1 MSTDDERKR
10 QGKRLAQLR
19 SQAGYRSARAA
30 ALELG
35 WPESTYRAHEAGAR
49 TIGAD
54 DAERYA
60 ARFGAGSAQWI
71 LFGDGL
77 APPASSA
84 PTRRPD
90 TFRPQITPGA
100 DLVSREAMLPIY
112 AAAMGG
118 AGHLIVTFDPVQRVK
133 MPSILEGVMNAYG
146 ILITGE
152 SMEPEFRPGDMAL
165 INPHLQP
172 MRDETHV
179 FYDHPPDGEAEAMV
193 KRLVGWTDEK
203 WKLRQFNPAL
213 DFDEDRADWPT
224 CHRVVG
230 KYNRR

>member
-1 MSTDDERKR
+1 MS
-10 QGKRLAQLR
+10 
-19 SQAGYRSARAA
+19 
-30 ALELG
+30 ELG
-35 WPESTYRAHEAGAR
+35 DRIRRAR
-49 TIGAD
+49 
-54 DAERYA
+54 
-60 ARFGAGSAQWI
+60 
-71 LFGDGL
+71 GL
-77 APPASSA
+77 AGINQAAMAAMVGVSRGAATQWESGGTE
-84 PTRRPD
+84 PTAANLRKIAEATNVSYEWLATGSGEPRETEARPSRRPD

-100 DLVSREAMLPIY
+100 ELVSREAMLPIY

-165 INPHLQP
+165 INPHLTP

>member
-1 MSTDDERKR
+1 MS
-10 QGKRLAQLR
+10 
-19 SQAGYRSARAA
+19 
-30 ALELG
+30 ELG
-35 WPESTYRAHEAGAR
+35 DRIRRAR
-49 TIGAD
+49 
-54 DAERYA
+54 
-60 ARFGAGSAQWI
+60 
-71 LFGDGL
+71 GL
-77 APPASSA
+77 AGMNQTAMATAVGVSRGAATQWEGGDTEPTPANLRKIAEVTTVSYEWLATGIGEPRDAA
-84 PTRRPD
+84 PTARRAD
-90 TFRPQITPGA
+90 TFRPVITPGSE
-100 DLVSREAMLPIY
+100 LVSRDEMLPIY

-118 AGHLIVTFDPVQRVK
+118 SGHLIVTFDPVQRVK

-213 DFDEDRADWPT
+213 DFDEDKADWPT